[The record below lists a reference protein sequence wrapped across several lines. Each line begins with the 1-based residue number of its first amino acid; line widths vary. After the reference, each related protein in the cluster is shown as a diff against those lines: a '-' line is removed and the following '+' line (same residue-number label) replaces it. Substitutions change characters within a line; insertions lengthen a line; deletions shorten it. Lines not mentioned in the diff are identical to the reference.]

1 LKKWRVFVKYNI
13 IFLQQVLVEHL
24 VSDHVTI
31 ILPDIHPDDMQW
43 LLDFMYTG
51 AVAVPRCRLSSFLQ
65 AAETLHMKVL
75 TDVAQLQ
82 KGVESESVVCI
93 PACSPA
99 LDIKLTNLP
108 NFQNHLINSD
118 IDPCYINPYDLTADF
133 KYSTCNDDANIATDS
148 SKLLANK
155 QRFKAVTMDRKS
167 CVFKCSVDNSSYK
180 PNIAQ
185 NTTERNRNSCKV
197 TLNTSS
203 LQDGLSGG
211 EETQEG
217 TKREGY
223 KEGEVSSSKGVGVVN
238 SDRNTRIIQNS
249 MEGNKMS
256 LGRSS
261 ENVVLPYSEKPL
273 HDKSSYVKKDVTG
286 NLNTNHSATSSP
298 ANHSSKSVK
307 MPPAD
312 RGHSKD
318 TIAPCIERDSSSEYG
333 LKFSS
338 ISHLHIIYKGNSNRT
353 TTNNIR
359 PEYRQDTR
367 VTEELPLRQE
377 NRSYQQENSEHYD
390 LHLQRLSQW
399 PKPLPSLMPISA
411 NNYNYNGQISPDYLV
426 KDGKINGFMTHAT
439 RPEDR
444 KDLLPE
450 HLQNMKDIIPNI
462 EPEHQTEGMTAGES
476 FLKARRRVRN
486 VWLSGRDKQMELN
499 GQRSVSE
506 CRPSRSFA
514 QKMPRLSPIVPPSP
528 WAQHHRPPCAT
539 PVAFPPRGG
548 SIGFNY
554 HSVSWITSKQ
564 TLSPVQRFVNYGGGD
579 RQTTPHLTPPDHQ
592 LPLGDTARPH
602 SSVQVHSPVSNDD
615 LH

>member
-1 LKKWRVFVKYNI
+1 LKKWRVFLKYNI

-65 AAETLHMKVL
+65 AAETLHIKVL

-82 KGVESESVVCI
+82 KGTESESVVCI

-108 NFQNHLINSD
+108 NFQNHLMNSNL
-118 IDPCYINPYDLTADF
+118 DPCYINPYDLTEDF
-133 KYSTCNDDANIATDS
+133 KYSTCNDDADILTDS
-148 SKLLANK
+148 SKLLSNK
-155 QRFKAVTMDRKS
+155 QKFKAVTMDRKS
-167 CVFKCSVDNSSYK
+167 CVFKCSIDNSSYT

-185 NTTERNRNSCKV
+185 NPTERNRNSCKA
-197 TLNTSS
+197 TSDTS
-203 LQDGLSGG
+203 FLQDGLTRRDES
-211 EETQEG
+211 QEG
-217 TKREGY
+217 TKGQENT
-223 KEGEVSSSKGVGVVN
+223 EGEGSSSKDVGIVN

-261 ENVVLPYSEKPL
+261 ENVVLPYSEKRL

-286 NLNTNHSATSSP
+286 NLNTNHTATPSP

-318 TIAPCIERDSSSEYG
+318 TIAACTERDSSSEYL

-338 ISHLHIIYKGNSNRT
+338 FSDLHNGNSNRA
-353 TTNNIR
+353 TTNNIC

-367 VTEELPLRQE
+367 VVEELPLSHE

-390 LHLQRLSQW
+390 LHLERFSQW
-399 PKPLPSLMPISA
+399 PKPLPSLMPIST
-411 NNYNYNGQISPDYLV
+411 NNYNYNGQISPGYFI
-426 KDGKINGFMTHAT
+426 KDGKMNGFMTHAT

-462 EPEHQTEGMTAGES
+462 EPEHQTDGMTAGDS
-476 FLKARRRVRN
+476 FLKGHRRLRN
-486 VWLSGRDKQMELN
+486 VWLSGRNKEMELN
-499 GQRSVSE
+499 GQRSVSD
-506 CRPSRSFA
+506 CRPSRSLA

-548 SIGFNY
+548 PIGFNY
-554 HSVSWITSKQ
+554 NAVSWISSKQ
-564 TLSPVQRFVNYGGGD
+564 TSSVQRFVNHGGRD
-579 RQTTPHLTPPDHQ
+579 PQTTPHLTPPDHQ

-602 SSVQVHSPVSNDD
+602 SSVQVHSPVSKDD